1 MGSASRLVR
10 GDQQKQIV
18 KRIEGM
24 AGIAGRGGRYS
35 AWEGNAVSRQKN
47 MRRISVLVTAQTAHN
62 LGRLAAMDGGNEGR
76 VIDKLVRDRMVML
89 KEAERMVRRH
99 E

>member
-1 MGSASRLVR
+1 MSKKNLRRLSA
-10 GDQQKQIV
+10 
-18 KRIEGM
+18 
-24 AGIAGRGGRYS
+24 
-35 AWEGNAVSRQKN
+35 
-47 MRRISVLVTAQTAHN
+47 LVTAQTLYN
-62 LGRLAAMDGGNEGR
+62 LAKLAAMDGGNQGR

>member
-1 MGSASRLVR
+1 MSKKNLRRLSA
-10 GDQQKQIV
+10 
-18 KRIEGM
+18 
-24 AGIAGRGGRYS
+24 
-35 AWEGNAVSRQKN
+35 
-47 MRRISVLVTAQTAHN
+47 LVTAQTLYN
-62 LGRLAAMDGGNEGR
+62 LAKLAAMDGGNEGR

>member
-1 MGSASRLVR
+1 MSKKNFRRLSA
-10 GDQQKQIV
+10 
-18 KRIEGM
+18 
-24 AGIAGRGGRYS
+24 
-35 AWEGNAVSRQKN
+35 
-47 MRRISVLVTAQTAHN
+47 LVTAQTLYN
-62 LGRLAAMDGGNEGR
+62 LAKLAAMDGGNEGR

>member
-1 MGSASRLVR
+1 
-10 GDQQKQIV
+10 
-18 KRIEGM
+18 
-24 AGIAGRGGRYS
+24 
-35 AWEGNAVSRQKN
+35 

-62 LGRLAAMDGGNEGR
+62 LGRLAAMEGGNEGR

-99 E
+99 EQ